1 MADKH
6 DDEKVGYKR
15 PPKRTRFKKG
25 QSGNP
30 KGRPKKQNDI
40 ANTFDRTLTESLT
53 YREGDTLREMPAAEA
68 MLYAQIC
75 KAMQGNQTAF
85 NAVMMQAK
93 KCGLIRTNRVDLDGP
108 RGLLIGGQPMTETEW
123 REAARKQQAASKIAN
138 QALWE
143 RKFDD

>member
-85 NAVMMQAK
+85 NAVMTRAQ
-93 KCGLIRTNRVDLDGP
+93 KCGLISSGRRAPEHG
-108 RGLLIGGQPMTETEW
+108 RGLLDTGKAMTEAEW
-123 REAARKQQAASKIAN
+123 FDAARKQQAASKVAN
-138 QALWE
+138 LALSE
-143 RKFDD
+143 HLFNE